1 MNTMDKIT
9 IYTNETCPYCKQIKE
24 ELNKENIKFEEKET
38 NNFKEEFQQIVNLT
52 SMVITPVIKYKG
64 EYFIPGRDYMNP
76 KQLIEIL
83 KTFKISEYDNTKI
96 TVERMKTLSYNIA
109 SAFQKLDQIIK
120 RIENKI
126 NIDEHKSTN

>member
-1 MNTMDKIT
+1 MDKIT
-9 IYTNETCPYCKQIKE
+9 IYTQEHCAYCTKMKE
-24 ELNKENIKFEEKET
+24 EFSKENIKFEEKET
-38 NNFKEEFQQIVNLT
+38 SNFKEEFQQIVNLT
-52 SMVITPVIKYKG
+52 SMITTPVIKYKS

-83 KTFKISEYDNTKI
+83 KAFKISKYDNTKI

-109 SAFQKLDQIIK
+109 SSFQKLDQIIK

-126 NIDEHKSTN
+126 NTDEHKSTD